1 MTEIKITKTHK
12 LNALITILENI
23 AEDAVVMNVGDTEV
37 EITKEELIAYC
48 EGEIEALAKKAA
60 KAKETAAKKKA
71 EDPLLAVVA
80 AALTAEPQVIADITA
95 VVAETNPDATVSKVT
110 NRLTKLVE
118 AGTAV
123 RSEVSVSSSDGKK
136 RNIKAYALA

>member
-12 LNALITILENI
+12 LNALITILDNI

-95 VVAETNPDATVSKVT
+95 VVAETDPDATVSKVT
-110 NRLTKLVE
+110 NRLTKLVD

-123 RSEVSVSSSDGKK
+123 RSEVSVSNSDGKK